1 MTSPSHPLA
10 RDGRGLPVCLCR
22 MRAPLTRLL
31 PTLCLGLLLAMPAA
45 ALELVSV
52 RVEGLDDPA
61 QRSDVLAALS
71 LEKLNPARRQ
81 GLSEARLSYLLRRAP
96 REARQALEPYGHYE
110 AQVQTEFER
119 DGERVSVRVRVV
131 PGEPVRVRK
140 REITISGPG
149 ESDEVLARRIERLR
163 PREGQPF
170 VHSVYEDGKASVDR
184 LLAARGYFRAR
195 LGAHRVEVTR
205 AERVADI
212 ALAWDTGPRH
222 SLGEARFEGHPF
234 RDGLLDHLVPWTPG
248 EPYDQA
254 QLLKLQSSLAQLD
267 YFAAIDIHPE
277 PGEGEDLE
285 VPVQVSLSPAKRS
298 VWSAGVRFGTDSGLG
313 LTGGLER
320 RWVNDRGHK
329 LDLLAGLAQ
338 RRNDL
343 AASYRI
349 PAFRWVDGWYT
360 ASARLQQEEV
370 DGINNELLEV
380 TGSRSGSIGRWN
392 LVAALNL
399 RRERFED
406 ATTGFEYAYSTL
418 VYPSLWAQWSEADDP
433 LYPRS
438 ARGLTVE
445 LRAGSTALGSDID
458 FVQLRAEG
466 KWIRSFSRRNRLLL
480 RAEAGTTVSDEFS
493 SLPPSLRFYA
503 GGDRSVRGY
512 GYKEIGP
519 SIIGSNGRS
528 YVFGGQ
534 HLAVASVEF
543 ERMFT
548 RSWGIAFFVD
558 AGDAFESRDS
568 FDPQVGAGLGLRWR
582 SPVGP
587 VRVDVAHGFGSD
599 AANSVQLHLNI
610 GPDL

>member
-1 MTSPSHPLA
+1 
-10 RDGRGLPVCLCR
+10 
-22 MRAPLTRLL
+22 MRTPTPRLL
-31 PTLCLGLLLAMPAA
+31 TTLALGLLLAMPAA

-52 RVEGLDDPA
+52 RVEGLEDEA
-61 QRSDVLAALS
+61 QRDNVLAALS
-71 LEKLNPARRQ
+71 LEKLNPARRRA
-81 GLSEARLSYLLRRAP
+81 LTEARLSFLLRRAP

-110 AQVQTEFER
+110 SQVQTEVER
-119 DGERVSVRVRVV
+119 NGELVSVRVRVV

-140 REITISGPG
+140 REIALSGPG
-149 ESDEVLARRIERLR
+149 QSDEVLARRIARLR

-184 LLAARGYFRAR
+184 LLAERGYFRAR
-195 LGAHRVEVTR
+195 LDAHRVEVTR
-205 AERVADI
+205 AERTADI
-212 ALAWDTGPRH
+212 ALSWDTGPRH
-222 SLGEARFEGHPF
+222 ALGEARFEGHPF
-234 RDGLLDHLVPWTPG
+234 REGLLENLVPWTPG
-248 EPYDQA
+248 EAYDQA
-254 QLLKLQSSLAQLD
+254 RLVQLQSSLAQLD
-267 YFAAIDIHPE
+267 YFSAIDIRPE

-285 VPVQVSLSPAKRS
+285 VPVSVKLSPAKRS

-349 PAFRWVDGWYT
+349 PAFRWIDGWYT
-360 ASARLQQEEV
+360 GSARLQQEQV
-370 DGINNELLEV
+370 NGINSELLEV
-380 TGSRSGSIGRWN
+380 AGSRSGRLGNWN

-406 ATTGFEYAYSTL
+406 AATGFDYAYSTL
-418 VYPSLWAQWSEADDP
+418 VYPSLWAQWSESDDP
-433 LYPRS
+433 LYPRR
-438 ARGLTVE
+438 ARGLTME
-445 LRAGSTALGSDID
+445 LRAGSAALGSDID

-466 KWIRSFSRRNRLLL
+466 KLVHSVGRRNRLLL
-480 RAEAGTTVSDEFS
+480 RAEIGTTVSDEFPS
-493 SLPPSLRFYA
+493 FPPSLRFYA

-512 GYKEIGP
+512 GYKDIGQFF
-519 SIIGSNGRS
+519 IGTDGRR
-528 YVFGGQ
+528 YVFGGK
-534 HLAVASVEF
+534 HLAVASVEY
-543 ERMFT
+543 ERMFNRT
-548 RSWGIAFFVD
+548 WGMAFFVD
-558 AGDAFESRDS
+558 AGDAFDSRAS
-568 FDPQVGAGLGLRWR
+568 FDPQVGAGMGLRWR